1 MNFVLLNPWMSANKL
16 YFDLQFENMSIYLPN
31 SISIVFPRRIWKEFD
46 RGLIELLSRH
56 LPGGTKQNHEKL
68 HSK

>member
-1 MNFVLLNPWMSANKL
+1 MSANKL

-31 SISIVFPRRIWKEFD
+31 LISIVLPRMIWKEFD

-56 LPGGTKQNHEKL
+56 LAEGTKQNHKKKS
-68 HSK
+68 HSE